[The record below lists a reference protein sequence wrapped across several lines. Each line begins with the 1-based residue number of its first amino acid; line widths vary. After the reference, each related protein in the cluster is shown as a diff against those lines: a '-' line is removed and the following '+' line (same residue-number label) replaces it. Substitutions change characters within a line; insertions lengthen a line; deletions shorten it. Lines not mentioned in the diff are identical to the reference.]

1 MAYSFG
7 EVTKNY
13 QEEIRMK
20 RMMTA
25 LVAVV
30 AAFGLAT
37 AGAQD
42 KKTRISIGTGGTGGV
57 YYPLGGGLAAVLSK
71 YVPGVDA
78 TAEVTAGSIAN
89 LQLIDAGKSE
99 MAFTMADSAWDAYQG
114 LDKFSGKKVALRTL
128 AVFYPNRM
136 HVATVEGTGINRFA
150 DLKGKR
156 VSTGAPA
163 SGTEVMSLRLI
174 EAMGLDP
181 NKDMTRERLSVA
193 ESVNALKDG
202 KIDAL
207 FWVGGVPTAAIS
219 DLASTP
225 GKKIKLIDHGDGAE
239 NMRKKVGPIYVK
251 NRILANA
258 YPGQTVDT
266 TNVDVWNLLVVPE
279 NADEQLIYNIT
290 RTLFEKK
297 DELVKVHKDASF
309 LDLQN
314 QTSGASPIP
323 FHPGAIRYFKEK
335 GLRF

>member
-1 MAYSFG
+1 MKQVMA
-7 EVTKNY
+7 T
-13 QEEIRMK
+13 
-20 RMMTA
+20 
-25 LVAVV
+25 LVAVI
-30 AAFGLAT
+30 AAIGLTT
-37 AGAQD
+37 AGAQQN
-42 KKTRISIGTGGTGGV
+42 KTRISIGTGGTGGV
-57 YYPLGGGLAAVLSK
+57 YYPLGGGLAALLSK
-71 YVPGVDA
+71 FVPGVDA

-89 LQLIDAGKSE
+89 LQLIDGGKSE
-99 MAFTMADSAWDAYQG
+99 LAFTMADAAWDAYNG

-128 AVFYPNRM
+128 VVFYPNRM
-136 HVATVEGTGINRFA
+136 HVVTVEGTGINKFA

-174 EAMGLDP
+174 EALGLDP

-239 NMRKKVGPIYVK
+239 NMRKKFGPIYVK
-251 NRILANA
+251 NRVLANA
-258 YPGQTVDT
+258 YPGQATDT

-279 NADEQLIYNIT
+279 KSDEQLVYNIT
-290 RTLFEKK
+290 KAMFDKK
-297 DELVKVHKDASF
+297 DELVKVHKDAAF

-323 FHPGAIRYFKEK
+323 FHPGALRYFKER
-335 GLRF
+335 GLKF